1 MGDKYV
7 KISVLSDDK
16 NLIEVLNAMIVNELN
31 IDGIEEHSD
40 GLFIYTTRDKLDE
53 STLKN
58 ICDINAVNYSISEI
72 KETNWNAEWEK
83 NFEPVVV
90 EDFVSILADFHD
102 KIPGVEHE
110 ILITP
115 KMSFGTGHHATTYMM
130 VAMMRVY
137 GCTSLEVVDFG
148 TGTGILAI
156 LAEKMGARHITAID
170 YDDWSI
176 ENAAENIERNNCKMI
191 ELVKA
196 DHFTARQE
204 ADLILANIN
213 LHVILENLDAVS
225 AGLRKDGMV
234 IFSGI
239 LTTDI
244 EEITK
249 QAVDRKLL
257 KLKTME
263 KNNWACIA
271 FKKG

>member
-1 MGDKYV
+1 MEDNYIRINI
-7 KISVLSDDK
+7 ISDNK
-16 NLIEVLNAMIVNELN
+16 NSIEIVNAMIVNELDVN
-31 IDGIEEHSD
+31 GIEEHSE
-40 GLFIYTTRDKLDE
+40 GLSVYTTQNKLDE
-53 STLKN
+53 SILKN
-58 ICDINAVNYSISEI
+58 ICDINSVTYSISEI
-72 KETNWNAEWEK
+72 KSKNWNAEWEK

-90 EDFVSILADFHD
+90 EDFVSILADFHE

-130 VAMMRVY
+130 VAMMRKY
-137 GCTSLEVVDFG
+137 GCRNLNVVDFG

-156 LAEKMGARHITAID
+156 LAEKMDAGHIIAID

-176 ENAAENIERNNCKMI
+176 ENAAENIARNNCHAI
-191 ELVKA
+191 DLLKA
-196 DHFTARQE
+196 DRFITGEQT
-204 ADLILANIN
+204 DLILANIN
-213 LHVILENLDAVS
+213 LNVIVDNMEAIS

-239 LTTDI
+239 LTSDV

-249 QAVDRKLL
+249 QAAD
-257 KLKTME
+257 KTLVRLHVME
-263 KNNWACIA
+263 KNNWVCMA

>member
-1 MGDKYV
+1 MGDKYI

-31 IDGIEEHSD
+31 IDGIEEHSE
-40 GLFIYTTRDKLDE
+40 GLSIYTTRDKLDE
-53 STLKN
+53 SILKN

-90 EDFVSILADFHD
+90 DDFVSILADFHD
-102 KIPGVEHE
+102 KIAGVEHE

-130 VAMMRVY
+130 VAMMRLY
-137 GCTSLEVVDFG
+137 GCADLKVIDFG

-156 LAEKMGARHITAID
+156 LAEKMGAERVAAID
-170 YDDWSI
+170 CDDWSI

-196 DHFTARQE
+196 DRFIARE
-204 ADLILANIN
+204 KVDLILANIN
-213 LHVILENLDAVS
+213 LHVILENLNAVS
-225 AGLRKDGMV
+225 AALRKDGTV

-249 QAVDRKLL
+249 QATERKLL